1 MRPHRQPI
9 HVLSS
14 WVRRQPPKVKA
25 FLAVVSG
32 MAALVL
38 LRFIVH
44 DHDNLFVAS
53 EAVHSIGI
61 AVLIYKLMKEKTCA
75 GLSLKSQELTAMFL
89 AVRLYCSF
97 VMEYDIHTLL
107 DLSTLAATLWVI
119 YMIRFNLR
127 SSYMADKDNFA
138 IYYVV
143 SKSFNSLHLQSEI
156 GLLCH
161 KLLVHNLSLTESIPE
176 LQYIFLDGKLLY
188 NFEDSCDHHLW
199 YISLSFLTT
208 ESKRFFSSYW
218 LKVIPCA
225 VLALLIHPSTSH
237 HFINRI
243 FWAFCVYLEA
253 VSVLPQLRVMQ
264 NTKIVEPFTAHYVF
278 ALGVA
283 RFLACAHWV
292 LQVLDSR
299 GHLLVALG
307 YGLWPSMVL
316 ISEIVQTFIL
326 ADFCY
331 YYIKSVL
338 GGQLVLRLPSGVV

>member
-1 MRPHRQPI
+1 MRPPKRPI
-9 HVLSS
+9 HMLTT
-14 WVRRQPPKVKA
+14 WVRRQPPKVKG
-25 FLAVVSG
+25 FLAVVAG

-38 LRFIVH
+38 LRFIVN
-44 DHDNLFVAS
+44 DHDNLFVAA

-61 AVLIYKLMKEKTCA
+61 MVLIYKLMKEKTCA
-75 GLSLKSQELTAMFL
+75 

-107 DLSTLAATLWVI
+107 DLATLGTTLWVI
-119 YMIRFNLR
+119 YMIRFKLK
-127 SSYMADKDNFA
+127 SSYMEDKDNFA
-138 IYYVV
+138 LYYV
-143 SKSFNSLHLQSEI
+143 
-156 GLLCH
+156 
-161 KLLVHNLSLTESIPE
+161 LV
-176 LQYIFLDGKLLY
+176 
-188 NFEDSCDHHLW
+188 
-199 YISLSFLTT
+199 
-208 ESKRFFSSYW
+208 
-218 LKVIPCA
+218 PCG
-225 VLALLIHPSTSH
+225 VLAVLIHPSTSH
-237 HFINRI
+237 NLVNRI
-243 FWAFCVYLEA
+243 FWGFCVYLES

-278 ALGVA
+278 ALGIA
-283 RFLACAHWV
+283 RFLSCAHWV

-331 YYIKSVL
+331 YYVKSVF

>member
-1 MRPHRQPI
+1 MRAEKRLI
-9 HVLSS
+9 HAATM

-44 DHDNLFVAS
+44 DHDNLFVAAES
-53 EAVHSIGI
+53 VHSLGI
-61 AVLIYKLMKEKTCA
+61 SVLIYKLTKEKTCA
-75 GLSLKSQELTAMFL
+75 DL
-89 AVRLYCSF
+89 A
-97 VMEYDIHTLL
+97 
-107 DLSTLAATLWVI
+107 TLATTLWVI
-119 YMIRFNLR
+119 YMIRFKLK
-127 SSYMADKDNFA
+127 SSYMEDKDNFA

-143 SKSFNSLHLQSEI
+143 
-156 GLLCH
+156 
-161 KLLVHNLSLTESIPE
+161 
-176 LQYIFLDGKLLY
+176 
-188 NFEDSCDHHLW
+188 
-199 YISLSFLTT
+199 
-208 ESKRFFSSYW
+208 
-218 LKVIPCA
+218 IPCA
-225 VLALLIHPSTSH
+225 VLALFIHPSTSH
-237 HFINRI
+237 NLMNRI

-253 VSVLPQLRVMQ
+253 VSVLPQLQVMQ

-283 RFLACAHWV
+283 RFLSCAHWV

-331 YYIKSVL
+331 YYIKSVF